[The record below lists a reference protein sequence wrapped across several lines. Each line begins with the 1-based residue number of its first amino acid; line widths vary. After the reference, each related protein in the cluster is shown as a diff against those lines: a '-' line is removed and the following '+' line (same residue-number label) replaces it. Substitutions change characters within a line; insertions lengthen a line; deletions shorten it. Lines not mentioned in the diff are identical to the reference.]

1 MTIISTAYKLAYEV
15 IFMYKDYQ
23 QARDAAWRI
32 LIECK
37 VRELPVSLNAICKH
51 LGVRVFS
58 YADAAQMIQK
68 HGLTQIVAQT
78 DGLSFYSKGT
88 PIILFDQ
95 TLPLSRNRFTI
106 GHELGHIVL
115 GHVRPGQATLR
126 NREPAPGDDPFETAA
141 NQFSVRL
148 LAPACVLWGLGLHTP
163 EEISE
168 VCSISLASAR
178 FRAERMEILYK
189 RGKFLTSPLER
200 QLYEQFRG
208 FIARR

>member
-1 MTIISTAYKLAYEV
+1 MN
-15 IFMYKDYQ
+15 YKDYQ

-32 LIECK
+32 LIDCQ
-37 VRELPVSLNAICKH
+37 VHELPVSLNAICKH

-58 YADAAQMIQK
+58 YEDASQMIEK
-68 HGLTQIVAQT
+68 RGLSEVITQT
-78 DGLSFYSKGT
+78 DGLSFYNKGM

-95 TLPLSRNRFTI
+95 SLSLSRNRFTI
-106 GHELGHIVL
+106 GHELGHIIL
-115 GHVRPGQATLR
+115 WHVKPGQATTR
-126 NREPAPGDDPFETAA
+126 NREPSPGDDPFETAA

-148 LAPACVLWGLGLHTP
+148 LAPACVLWGLDLHTP

-168 VCSISLASAR
+168 ACGISITSAR

-200 QLYEQFRG
+200 QLYEQFKDFIGRG
-208 FIARR
+208 

>member
-1 MTIISTAYKLAYEV
+1 MN
-15 IFMYKDYQ
+15 YKDYQ

-32 LIECK
+32 LIDCK
-37 VRELPVSLNAICKH
+37 VRELPVSLSAICKH
-51 LGVRVFS
+51 LGMRVFS

-68 HGLTQIVAQT
+68 RGLTQIVAQT

-95 TLPLSRNRFTI
+95 SLPLNRNRFTI

-115 GHVRPGQATLR
+115 GHVRPGQATIQ
-126 NREPAPGDDPFETAA
+126 NREPSPGDDPFETAA

-168 VCSISLASAR
+168 VCGISLASAR
-178 FRAERMEILYK
+178 FRAERMEVLYK
-189 RGKFLTSPLER
+189 RGKFLISPLER
-200 QLYEQFRG
+200 QLYEQFRD
-208 FIARR
+208 FIAHQ